1 MIDPIP
7 LVLEFCNVMVKR
19 DVEAL
24 RPLLC
29 VDAVYQ
35 NVGKPP
41 FVGAAAI
48 VANLG
53 AQFSAFP
60 DSYEYR
66 VLNIAA
72 HDDVVLTERLDMIRT
87 ASGAVHGVPV
97 MGAFEVG
104 DGKISR
110 WTDYWDSALV
120 AKVLG
125 GEDVSALV
133 PGVGSWGSPATR

>member
-1 MIDPIP
+1 MAEAIHV
-7 LVLEFCNVMVKR
+7 VLDFCGVMVKR
-19 DVEAL
+19 DAEAL
-24 RPLLC
+24 RRFLADD
-29 VDAVYQ
+29 VVYQ

-41 FVGAAAI
+41 FVGIAAI
-48 VANLG
+48 VDNLA

-66 VLNIAA
+66 VINIAA

-87 ASGAVHGVPV
+87 PTGQLHGVPV
-97 MGAFEVG
+97 MGAFEIR

-120 AKVLG
+120 AKMLS
-125 GEDVSALV
+125 GEDVSAFV
-133 PGVGSWGSPATR
+133 PGAG